1 MEYESLAVGEL
12 TEEEYK
18 EITGDEIYDYW
29 GGDFPPFDLYN
40 TFSRREFDLLTK
52 DRFLQSIK
60 DKYKK
65 GYFIYLDN
73 TEDSYGSE
81 FMYCDTYSDLLLK
94 LNGLF
99 VDLKE
104 DEEFDEYADWV
115 DNEMGDAELWL
126 FIEMLA
132 TEIEKSKDKELLN
145 SLGIKEELETLWDT
159 LNRIDEE
166 IK

>member
-1 MEYESLAVGEL
+1 MDNYLDIFDNVDDYVKALDERIPEGYMEYESLAVGEL

-29 GGDFPPFDLYN
+29 GGDYPPFDLYS

-52 DRFLQSIK
+52 DRFLKSIK

-73 TEDSYGSE
+73 TEDLYGSE

-99 VDLKE
+99 ADLK
-104 DEEFDEYADWV
+104 DSVDYREYMDRV
-115 DNEMGDAELWL
+115 DDEMGDAELWL

-132 TEIEKSKDKELLN
+132 NEILVDSKV
-145 SLGIKEELETLWDT
+145 
-159 LNRIDEE
+159 
-166 IK
+166 